1 MSILEQKNV
10 KIGKDIY
17 KLTAVECDV
26 SGPIAIDLTSEILP
40 LLTSFFDGDYQL
52 LNRELRTSVNSERLM
67 NMLVKLINVNL
78 LEKNGEL
85 VNDWRVEFS
94 RKPMTLFRL
103 GIEALRFNCEDFFD
117 FISGWLTE
125 MLNGLDLKEITQTLE
140 TYGIEIPPH
149 ILAILPTSIQEQVK
163 AYSQQEEKPMV
174 KPL

>member
-17 KLTAVECDV
+17 KLTAVECDI

-52 LNRELRTSVNSERLM
+52 LNKELRTSVNSERLM
-67 NMLVKLINVNL
+67 DMLVKLINVNL

-85 VNDWRVEFS
+85 VNDWKVEFS

-117 FISGWLTE
+117 FISG
-125 MLNGLDLKEITQTLE
+125 
-140 TYGIEIPPH
+140 
-149 ILAILPTSIQEQVK
+149 
-163 AYSQQEEKPMV
+163 
-174 KPL
+174 